1 MAESYG
7 VVAVLS
13 VDGKNFQVGIK
24 QAQKSL
30 NDFSGNFS
38 KGFSKIPKVMA
49 AVGTAVTGAFAGAV
63 KIGSDFEAQMSRVQA
78 ISGATGE
85 EFEKLRQQAID
96 LGADTAFSASE
107 AAQGM
112 ENLAAAGFTTQEIMN
127 AMPGLL
133 NLAAASGE
141 DLATS
146 SDIAA
151 SALRG
156 FGLNASEAG
165 HVADVLAEN
174 ANRTNSSVR
183 ETGEALKYIAPMA
196 RASGI
201 SLEETAAAI
210 GIMANAGIQGSQA
223 GTTLRGALA
232 RLSKPTDVMATAMEQ
247 LGVSFYDSNGKMKSL
262 ADQVDMLKGAMNG
275 MTDEQKNYYLATL
288 YGQEALSGMMV
299 LINEGGD
306 SLRGLATDYE
316 NCAGSAENAA
326 KIMQD
331 NFQGAVEQL
340 KGSLESFGIQIFS
353 KVSAPLSDMANV
365 ATEAVNNMTSAFESG
380 GVVGA
385 VNSLMTSIVTGITTF
400 VPQILQKGYE
410 LVSQF
415 AQGFAQGFPDALSKF
430 LDFVQGI
437 GDKIAEYAPVF
448 IQKGFEILSNLA
460 TGIANAIPTI
470 IEKVP
475 TIITTFANVIN
486 DNFPIILL
494 KGAQIIGQLAL
505 GIVKAIPAL
514 LANIPQII
522 EAIISLFTAFNWMSF
537 GKSIFDLLGNGIKS
551 AGSFVKS
558 QAKNIQKGIIDAI
571 NNLPSVLGNLGK
583 SAISKLGGSIRS
595 GISTIVGFAK
605 NIVTG
610 IISAITSLPGKL
622 ASIGSNAISRLGSAI
637 RSGVSSIPAHA
648 RNIVSGIKRAFTGIN
663 WGSIGSNI
671 IKGIANGIAGAA
683 GNVARAAVN
692 AAKSA
697 FNSAKKFL
705 GIHSPSRLFRDKIG
719 KYMALGLGVGFEK
732 YAPIKEIK
740 GSISDIM
747 SDIND
752 FANFNPISFA
762 DDLDRLSFAGMD
774 YTLSAEYDYESNET
788 YVIEVPVNLDGK
800 EVSRVT
806 APFMR
811 KDLDKID
818 SRNNRKHGI
827 R

>member
-13 VDGKNFQVGIK
+13 VDGKEFQLGIK

-30 NDFSGNFS
+30 DGFSGNFS
-38 KGFSKIPKVMA
+38 KGFAKIPKVMA
-49 AVGTAVTGAFAGAV
+49 AVGTAVTGAFAGAI

-85 EFEKLRQQAID
+85 EFEQLRQQAID

-156 FGLNASEAG
+156 FGLNAEEAG

-415 AQGFAQGFPDALSKF
+415 AQGFAQGFPEALSKF
-430 LDFVQGI
+430 LEFIQGI
-437 GDKIAEYAPVF
+437 GNKLTEYAPIF
-448 IQKGFEILSNLA
+448 IQKGFEILSNLVS
-460 TGIANAIPTI
+460 GITQALPTL

-475 TIITTFANVIN
+475 TIISTFANVIN
-486 DNFPIILL
+486 DNFPVILA
-494 KGAQIIGQLAL
+494 KGVELLGQLGM
-505 GIVKAIPAL
+505 GIIQAIPTL
-514 LANIPQII
+514 VSNIPQIVSAIVDVI
-522 EAIISLFTAFNWMSF
+522 EAFNWLNL
-537 GKSIFDLLGNGIKS
+537 GKNIIKLFASGIKGMVSTVANAGKNVYNAVHNAIKNLPTLLRDIGRTAMTGFSNVISTARVAAGNAIKSVANAITSAIKSLPSKMLSIGKNVVKGLWNGISGMVGWITGKITGF
-551 AGSFVKS
+551 A
-558 QAKNIQKGIIDAI
+558 N
-571 NNLPSVLGNLGK
+571 SVLG
-583 SAISKLGGSIRS
+583 
-595 GISTIVGFAK
+595 
-605 NIVTG
+605 
-610 IISAITSLPGKL
+610 
-622 ASIGSNAISRLGSAI
+622 
-637 RSGVSSIPAHA
+637 
-648 RNIVSGIKRAFTGIN
+648 GIKKA
-663 WGSIGSNI
+663 
-671 IKGIANGIAGAA
+671 
-683 GNVARAAVN
+683 
-692 AAKSA
+692 
-697 FNSAKKFL
+697 L
-705 GIHSPSRLFRDKIG
+705 GIHSPSRVMRDEVG

-740 GSISDIM
+740 DSISDII
-747 SDIND
+747 SEIDD

-762 DDLDRLSFAGMD
+762 DDFNRLSLAGMD
-774 YTLSAEYDYESNET
+774 YSLSTEYDYESNET
-788 YVIEVPVNLDGK
+788 YVIEVPINLDGK

-811 KDLDKID
+811 KDLDRID

-827 R
+827 K

>member
-78 ISGATGE
+78 ISGATEE

-107 AAQGM
+107 AAKGM

-156 FGLNASEAG
+156 FGLNAEEAG

-326 KIMQD
+326 KIMLD
-331 NFQGAVEQL
+331 NFQGAIEQL

-353 KVSAPLSDMANV
+353 KVSAPLSDMANA

-430 LDFVQGI
+430 LEFIQGI
-437 GDKIAEYAPVF
+437 GNKLTEYAPIF
-448 IQKGFEILSNLA
+448 IQKGFEILSNIVS
-460 TGIANAIPTI
+460 GITQALPTL

-475 TIITTFANVIN
+475 VIISTFANVIN
-486 DNFPIILL
+486 DNFPTILA
-494 KGAQIIGQLAL
+494 KGVELLGQLGM
-505 GIVKAIPAL
+505 GIIQAIPTLA
-514 LANIPQII
+514 ANIPQII
-522 EAIISLFTAFNWMSF
+522 SAIADVILAYNWLSL
-537 GKSIFDLLGNGIKS
+537 G
-551 AGSFVKS
+551 
-558 QAKNIQKGIIDAI
+558 KNIIKMFSGGISSMISTVKKVGKNVFNSIQNAI
-571 NNLPSVLGNLGK
+571 KNLPTLLRDIGRTAMTGFSNV
-583 SAISKLGGSIRS
+583 
-595 GISTIVGFAK
+595 ISTARVA
-605 NIVTG
+605 V
-610 IISAITSLPGKL
+610 
-622 ASIGSNAISRLGSAI
+622 SNAIKSVANAI
-637 RSGVSSIPAHA
+637 INTIKSIPSKMISIG
-648 RNIVSGIKRAFTGIN
+648 RNIVSGL
-663 WGSIGSNI
+663 W
-671 IKGIANGIAGAA
+671 NGIAGMADWVIGKVKGFA
-683 GNVARAAVN
+683 SSVLGGI
-692 AAKSA
+692 
-697 FNSAKKFL
+697 KKAL
-705 GIHSPSRLFRDKIG
+705 GIHSPSRVMRDEVG
-719 KYMALGLGVGFEK
+719 KYMALGIGVGFEK
-732 YAPIKEIK
+732 YIPIKQIK
-740 GSISDIM
+740 GSISDIVKN
-747 SDIND
+747 IND
-752 FANFNPISFA
+752 LASLDPFTFTSNFE
-762 DDLDRLSFAGMD
+762 RLSFAGMN
-774 YTLSAEYDYESNET
+774 YTLSSKYDYGESNHT
-788 YVIEVPVNLDGK
+788 YTIYVPVEVDGRQIAKASAVYTQK
-800 EVSRVT
+800 ELER
-806 APFMR
+806 
-811 KDLDKID
+811 LDKQ
-818 SRNNRKHGI
+818 NKRKQGI
-827 R
+827 K

>member
-7 VVAVLS
+7 VVAVFS
-13 VDGKNFQVGIK
+13 VDGKKFQVGLK
-24 QAQKSL
+24 NAQKGL
-30 NDFSGNFS
+30 DDFSGKVSN
-38 KGFSKIPKVMA
+38 GFSKIPKVMA
-49 AVGTAVTGAFAGAV
+49 AVGAAATGVFASAV
-63 KIGSDFEAQMSRVQA
+63 KVGSDFEAQMSRVQA

-306 SLRGLATDYE
+306 SLRGLATDYQ

-331 NFQGAVEQL
+331 NFQGAIEQL
-340 KGSLESFGIQIFS
+340 KGSIESFGIQVFT
-353 KVSAPLSDMANV
+353 KVSTPLSNMAKA
-365 ATEAVNNMTSAFESG
+365 ATDAVNQMTSAFQSG
-380 GVVGA
+380 GVLGA

-400 VPQILQKGYE
+400 VPQLLQKGYE

-415 AQGFAQGFPDALSKF
+415 AQGFAKGFPDALSKF

-437 GDKIAEYAPVF
+437 GDKIASYAPVF

-747 SDIND
+747 SEIND

-774 YTLSAEYDYESNET
+774 YTLSAEYDYERNET

>member
-7 VVAVLS
+7 VVAVIS
-13 VDGKNFQVGIK
+13 VDGKEFQVGIK

-30 NDFSGNFS
+30 DGFSSNFS
-38 KGFSKIPKVMA
+38 KGFAKIPKVMA
-49 AVGTAVTGAFAGAV
+49 AVGTAVTGAFAGAI

-156 FGLNASEAG
+156 FGLNAEEAG

-223 GTTLRGALA
+223 GVTLRGALA

-353 KVSAPLSDMANV
+353 KVSVPLSDMANA

-415 AQGFAQGFPDALSKF
+415 AQGFAQGFPEALSKF
-430 LDFVQGI
+430 LEFIQGI
-437 GDKIAEYAPVF
+437 GNKLTEYAPIF
-448 IQKGFEILSNLA
+448 IQKGFEILSNLVS
-460 TGIANAIPTI
+460 GITQALPTL

-475 TIITTFANVIN
+475 TIISTFANVIN
-486 DNFPIILL
+486 DNFPTILA
-494 KGAQIIGQLAL
+494 KGVELLGQLGM
-505 GIVKAIPAL
+505 GIIQAIPTL
-514 LANIPQII
+514 VANIPQIVS
-522 EAIISLFTAFNWMSF
+522 AIADVILAYNW
-537 GKSIFDLLGNGIKS
+537 L
-551 AGSFVKS
+551 
-558 QAKNIQKGIIDAI
+558 
-571 NNLPSVLGNLGK
+571 NLGK
-583 SAISKLGGSIRS
+583 NIIKMFSG
-595 GISTIVGFAK
+595 GISSMISTVKKVGKDVFNSIQNAIK
-605 NIVTG
+605 NLPTLLRDIGRTAMTG
-610 IISAITSLPGKL
+610 FSNVISTARV
-622 ASIGSNAISRLGSAI
+622 AVSNAIKSVANAI
-637 RSGVSSIPAHA
+637 INTVKSIPSKMISIG
-648 RNIVSGIKRAFTGIN
+648 RNIVSGL
-663 WGSIGSNI
+663 W
-671 IKGIANGIAGAA
+671 NGIAGMADWVIGKVKGFA
-683 GNVARAAVN
+683 SSVLGGI
-692 AAKSA
+692 
-697 FNSAKKFL
+697 KKAL
-705 GIHSPSRLFRDKIG
+705 GIHSPSRVMRDEVG

-747 SDIND
+747 SEIND

>member
-13 VDGKNFQVGIK
+13 VDGKEFQVGIK

-30 NDFSGNFS
+30 DGFSGNFS
-38 KGFSKIPKVMA
+38 KGFAKIPKVMA
-49 AVGTAVTGAFAGAV
+49 AVGTAVTGAFAGAI

-85 EFEKLRQQAID
+85 EFEQLRQQAID

-112 ENLAAAGFTTQEIMN
+112 ENLAAAGFATNEIMN

-156 FGLNASEAG
+156 FGLSAEEAG

-262 ADQVDMLKGAMNG
+262 ADQVDMLKDAMNG

-326 KIMQD
+326 KIMLD
-331 NFQGAVEQL
+331 NFQGAIEQL

-353 KVSAPLSDMANV
+353 KVSAPLSDMANA

-380 GVVGA
+380 GVLGA
-385 VNSLMTSIVTGITTF
+385 VNSLMTNIVTGITTF
-400 VPQILQKGYE
+400 VPQLLQKGYE

-430 LDFVQGI
+430 LEFIQGI
-437 GDKIAEYAPVF
+437 GNKLTEYAPIF
-448 IQKGFEILSNLA
+448 IQKGFEILSNIVS
-460 TGIANAIPTI
+460 GITQALPTL

-475 TIITTFANVIN
+475 VIISTFANVIN
-486 DNFPIILL
+486 DNFPTILA
-494 KGAQIIGQLAL
+494 KGAELLGQLAL
-505 GIVKAIPAL
+505 GLIQAIPTL
-514 LANIPQII
+514 VSHIPQII
-522 EAIISLFTAFNWMSF
+522 
-537 GKSIFDLLGNGIKS
+537 
-551 AGSFVKS
+551 
-558 QAKNIQKGIIDAI
+558 QAIIDALMAFQWVNLGRNI
-571 NNLPSVLGNLGK
+571 IKGLGDGIGAMKDFVKQKGKDILNSIKGAIQNLPSTLANIGK
-583 SAISKLGGSIRS
+583 SAIYSLGNTIS
-595 GISTIVGFAK
+595 G
-605 NIVTG
+605 
-610 IISAITSLPGKL
+610 L
-622 ASIGSNAISRLGSAI
+622 
-637 RSGVSSIPAHA
+637 VSYVKTAA
-648 RNIVSGIKRAFTGIN
+648 LKIVSGIESTILRLPGKML
-663 WGSIGSNI
+663 SIGKNI
-671 IKGIANGIAGAA
+671 VRGLWNGISDMTGWVLDKIKGFVDSVLGGI
-683 GNVARAAVN
+683 
-692 AAKSA
+692 KS
-697 FNSAKKFL
+697 FF
-705 GIHSPSRLFRDKIG
+705 GIHSPSRVMRDEVG
-719 KYMALGLGVGFEK
+719 KYMALGIGVGFEK
-732 YAPIKEIK
+732 YIPIKQIK
-740 GSISDIM
+740 GSISDIVRN
-747 SDIND
+747 IND
-752 FANFNPISFA
+752 FLSF
-762 DDLDRLSFAGMD
+762 DPFTFTSDFERLSFAGMD
-774 YTLSAEYDYESNET
+774 YTLSSKYDYGESNHT
-788 YVIEVPVNLDGK
+788 YTIYVPVEVDGRQIAKASAVYTQK
-800 EVSRVT
+800 E
-806 APFMR
+806 
-811 KDLDKID
+811 LEKID
-818 SRNNRKHGI
+818 KQNKRKQGI
-827 R
+827 K

>member
-13 VDGKNFQVGIK
+13 VDGKNFQVGLK

-30 NDFSGNFS
+30 GDFSGSFS
-38 KGFSKIPKVMA
+38 KGFSKIPKVMS
-49 AVGTAVTGAFAGAV
+49 AVGATAVGAFAGAV
-63 KIGSDFEAQMSRVQA
+63 KIGADFESQMSRVKA

-85 EFEKLRQQAID
+85 EFEQLRQQAID

-112 ENLAAAGFTTQEIMN
+112 ENLAAAGFTTNEIMG

-156 FGLNASEAG
+156 FGLNAEDAG

-223 GTTLRGALA
+223 GTTLRAALA
-232 RLSKPTDVMATAMEQ
+232 RLSKPTDVMSEAMDQ

-306 SLRGLATDYE
+306 SLRSLSTDYE
-316 NCAGSAENAA
+316 NCAGSAEEAA
-326 KIMQD
+326 KIMLD
-331 NFQGAVEQL
+331 NFLGAIEQL
-340 KGSLESFGIQIFS
+340 KGSLETFGIQIFS
-353 KVSAPLSDMANV
+353 KVSQPLSGLANA
-365 ATEAVNNMTSAFESG
+365 ATEAVNGMTSAFESG
-380 GVVGA
+380 GVLEA
-385 VNSLMTSIVTGITTF
+385 LNFLLTSIVTGITTF

-410 LVSQF
+410 MVSQF
-415 AQGFAQGFPDALSKF
+415 SQGFAQGFPEALAKF
-430 LDFVQGI
+430 LEFIQGI
-437 GDKIAEYAPVF
+437 GNKLTEFAPVF
-448 IQKGFEILSNLA
+448 IQKGFEILSNLVS
-460 TGIANAIPTI
+460 GITQALPTL

-475 TIITTFANVIN
+475 VIISTFANVIN
-486 DNFPIILL
+486 DNFPTILA
-494 KGAQIIGQLAL
+494 KGVQLLGQLGL
-505 GIVKAIPAL
+505 GIIQAIPTL
-514 LANIPQII
+514 VSNIPQIVS
-522 EAIISLFTAFNWMSF
+522 AIVDVVQAFNWLGL
-537 GKSIFDLLGNGIKS
+537 GKNIIKLFANGIKGMVSTVAS
-551 AGSFVKS
+551 AGKNVYNSIHNAIKNLPTLLRDIGRTAMTGFSNVISTARVAVSNAIKTVANAIVNTVKS
-558 QAKNIQKGIIDAI
+558 IPSKMLSIGKNIVKGLWNGISGMVGWITDKVMGFA
-571 NNLPSVLGNLGK
+571 NSVLG
-583 SAISKLGGSIRS
+583 
-595 GISTIVGFAK
+595 
-605 NIVTG
+605 
-610 IISAITSLPGKL
+610 
-622 ASIGSNAISRLGSAI
+622 
-637 RSGVSSIPAHA
+637 
-648 RNIVSGIKRAFTGIN
+648 GIKKA
-663 WGSIGSNI
+663 
-671 IKGIANGIAGAA
+671 
-683 GNVARAAVN
+683 
-692 AAKSA
+692 
-697 FNSAKKFL
+697 L
-705 GIHSPSRLFRDKIG
+705 GIHSPSRVMRDEVG

-732 YAPIKEIK
+732 YAPIQQIK

-747 SDIND
+747 NEIDD
-752 FANFNPISFA
+752 FANFNPISFS
-762 DDLDRLSFAGMD
+762 DDFNRLSLSGMN
-774 YTLSAEYDYESNET
+774 YTLSAEYAYESNET
-788 YVIEVPVNLDGK
+788 YVIEVPVNIDGK

-806 APFMR
+806 APFMK
-811 KDLDKID
+811 KDLDKIEKH
-818 SRNNRKHGI
+818 NNRKHGI

>member
-13 VDGKNFQVGIK
+13 VDGKEFQLGIK

-30 NDFSGNFS
+30 DGFSGNFS
-38 KGFSKIPKVMA
+38 KGFAKIPKVMA
-49 AVGTAVTGAFAGAV
+49 AVGTAVTGAFAGAI

-96 LGADTAFSASE
+96 LGADTTFSASE

-183 ETGEALKYIAPMA
+183 ETGEALKYIAPVA

-415 AQGFAQGFPDALSKF
+415 AQGFAQGFPEALSKF
-430 LDFVQGI
+430 LEFIQGI
-437 GDKIAEYAPVF
+437 GNKLTEYAPIF
-448 IQKGFEILSNLA
+448 IQKGFEILSNLVS
-460 TGIANAIPTI
+460 GITQALPTL

-475 TIITTFANVIN
+475 TIISTFANVIN
-486 DNFPIILL
+486 DNFPIILA
-494 KGAQIIGQLAL
+494 KGVELLGQLGM
-505 GIVKAIPAL
+505 GIIQAIPTL
-514 LANIPQII
+514 VSNIPQIVSAIVDVI
-522 EAIISLFTAFNWMSF
+522 EAFNWLNL
-537 GKSIFDLLGNGIKS
+537 GKNIIKLFASGIKGMVSTVANAGKNVYNAVHNAIKNLPTLLRDIGRTAMTGFSNVISTARVAAGNAIKSVANAITSAIKSLPSKMLSIGKNVVKGLWNGISGMVGWITGKVMGF
-551 AGSFVKS
+551 A
-558 QAKNIQKGIIDAI
+558 N
-571 NNLPSVLGNLGK
+571 SVLG
-583 SAISKLGGSIRS
+583 
-595 GISTIVGFAK
+595 
-605 NIVTG
+605 
-610 IISAITSLPGKL
+610 
-622 ASIGSNAISRLGSAI
+622 
-637 RSGVSSIPAHA
+637 
-648 RNIVSGIKRAFTGIN
+648 GIKKA
-663 WGSIGSNI
+663 
-671 IKGIANGIAGAA
+671 
-683 GNVARAAVN
+683 
-692 AAKSA
+692 
-697 FNSAKKFL
+697 L
-705 GIHSPSRLFRDKIG
+705 GIHSPSRVMRDEVG
-719 KYMALGLGVGFEK
+719 KYMALGLGIGFEK

-740 GSISDIM
+740 DSISDII
-747 SDIND
+747 SEIDD

-762 DDLDRLSFAGMD
+762 DDFNRLSLAGMD
-774 YTLSAEYDYESNET
+774 YSLSTEYDYESNET
-788 YVIEVPVNLDGK
+788 YVIEVPINLDGK

-811 KDLDKID
+811 KDLDRID

-827 R
+827 K